1 MQIKIFARRRGASD
15 GLPAAVRSLNMIKLT
30 KRVGGIAPSMTLAM
44 SAKSAEMKAAG
55 EKVINFGVGEPD
67 FNTPA
72 NIIQAAKDA
81 MDKGYTK
88 YVAAAGLPAL
98 KKAVCE
104 KFKRDNG
111 LDYKPSQIVICNG
124 GKHAIFNAVAAV
136 VEEGDEVIIPS
147 PYWLTYP
154 EVVRFFGAVP
164 RYVATTREN
173 GFKMTAEQLEE
184 AITPKTAMLIFN
196 SPCNPTGAVYSE
208 DEIKAIAAVC
218 ERHNLCVLSDEMY
231 EKLVYDGLSHYSI
244 AQVSPRMKEL
254 TIIVNG
260 ASKSYAMTGWR
271 LGYLAAAEHVAKA
284 IGSFQSHATSNVNTI
299 TQYAGLAALEGDQQ
313 PMYDMVE
320 AFAARREKMME
331 ILEGYRG
338 VGLDYVRPEGAFY
351 VMLVVDKFYGRSN
364 SRKKIEGSMDF
375 AMELLADE
383 KVAATPGVCF
393 GDDECIRLSYA
404 LSLEEMEEGLERIK
418 RFCLSLK

>member
-1 MQIKIFARRRGASD
+1 
-15 GLPAAVRSLNMIKLT
+15 
-30 KRVGGIAPSMTLAM
+30 MTLAM

-72 NIIQAAKDA
+72 HIIQAAKDA

-104 KFKRDNG
+104 KFKRDNN

-124 GKHAIFNAVAAV
+124 GKHAILNAVAAV
-136 VEEGDEVIIPS
+136 VEKGDEVIIPS

-154 EVVRFFGAVP
+154 EVVRFFGGVP
-164 RYVATTREN
+164 VYVTTSREN
-173 GFKMTAEQLEE
+173 GFKMTAEQLEA

-208 DEIKAIAAVC
+208 EEIKAIAAVC
-218 ERHNLCVLSDEMY
+218 VKHGICVLSDEMY

-244 AQVSPRMKEL
+244 AEVSPEMKDL
-254 TIIVNG
+254 TIVVNG
-260 ASKSYAMTGWR
+260 VSKSYAMTGWR
-271 LGYLAAAEHVAKA
+271 LGYLAAPEHVAKA
-284 IGSFQSHATSNVNTI
+284 IGAFQSHATSNVNTM
-299 TQYAGLAALEGDQQ
+299 TQYASVAAFEGDQQ
-313 PMYDMVE
+313 PMADMVK
-320 AFAARREKMME
+320 AFAARRQKMMD
-331 ILEGYRG
+331 ILDGYKSF
-338 VGLDYVRPEGAFY
+338 GLDYVRPEGAFY
-351 VMLVVDKFYGRSN
+351 VMLICDKFYGKSIN
-364 SRKKIEGSMDF
+364 GKKIEGSMDF
-375 AMELLADE
+375 AMELLAVE

-393 GDDECIRLSYA
+393 GDDSCIRLSYA
-404 LSLEEMEEGLERIK
+404 LSMEEMVEGLERIK
-418 RFCLSLK
+418 AFCLALK